1 MKAFQSSFDDT
12 DLYFSR
18 FAKATLMNTSFR
30 NCNIK
35 KTVFWDVVSDNVSF
49 KLSNTREAEFN
60 RGGSEIFLT
69 GGLY

>member
-1 MKAFQSSFDDT
+1 
-12 DLYFSR
+12 
-18 FAKATLMNTSFR
+18 MNTSFR